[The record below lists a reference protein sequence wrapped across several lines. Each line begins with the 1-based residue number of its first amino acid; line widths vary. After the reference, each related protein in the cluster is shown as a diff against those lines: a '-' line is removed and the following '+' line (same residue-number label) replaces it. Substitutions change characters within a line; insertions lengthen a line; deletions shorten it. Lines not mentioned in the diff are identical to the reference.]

1 MEECR
6 KLLGVFPRSDVLPRP
21 KTRTE
26 EGDFLYEH
34 DAWAEALRLSLP
46 QNAEGTDASAEGI
59 DLARGSA
66 AATSA
71 GAEGIDLA
79 RGSAAAKSAGAEGSD
94 LARGPAAAKSAGAE
108 GRDQARGSA
117 AAKSAGNESSDL
129 ARGSAAAKSAGAT
142 GFQLANSGKKRGPD
156 QQVLSDT
163 DFLAELDLKPSMTS
177 LHTVAAVYCRRH
189 LRCRPLVADAGRGQ
203 RGKVRAWLQVLCE
216 ITSVCRWDCCRMRSL
231 YVYASCCVRGGGGDC
246 FFLATAC
253 VLQIAMRDGETFGTR
268 WADIISSRLRWDV
281 ASRRD
286 LAAVLRRIVAEEV
299 RDWPAAK
306 LLQCLVNCLHREA
319 SGMWF
324 DHWSAATYLER
335 SPFRFLLEC
344 NDLVQVDVTNSGVA
358 VHYKRLD
365 ETDVTS
371 EYVLDGVLFLLN
383 LQELIAGH
391 LECMGD
397 MHWGEHL
404 DVAILE
410 DKLNV
415 GFCLFGDRAYGAG
428 GNVLYRYGRT
438 VAQPDIWIMLHYI
451 QDQHF
456 QVVFLKSNGPPR
468 CYYTDAELPD
478 ALREGPLLQ

>member
-1 MEECR
+1 
-6 KLLGVFPRSDVLPRP
+6 
-21 KTRTE
+21 
-26 EGDFLYEH
+26 
-34 DAWAEALRLSLP
+34 
-46 QNAEGTDASAEGI
+46 
-59 DLARGSA
+59 
-66 AATSA
+66 
-71 GAEGIDLA
+71 
-79 RGSAAAKSAGAEGSD
+79 
-94 LARGPAAAKSAGAE
+94 
-108 GRDQARGSA
+108 
-117 AAKSAGNESSDL
+117 
-129 ARGSAAAKSAGAT
+129 
-142 GFQLANSGKKRGPD
+142 
-156 QQVLSDT
+156 
-163 DFLAELDLKPSMTS
+163 
-177 LHTVAAVYCRRH
+177 
-189 LRCRPLVADAGRGQ
+189 
-203 RGKVRAWLQVLCE
+203 
-216 ITSVCRWDCCRMRSL
+216 
-231 YVYASCCVRGGGGDC
+231 
-246 FFLATAC
+246 
-253 VLQIAMRDGETFGTR
+253 
-268 WADIISSRLRWDV
+268 
-281 ASRRD
+281 
-286 LAAVLRRIVAEEV
+286 
-299 RDWPAAK
+299 
-306 LLQCLVNCLHREA
+306 
-319 SGMWF
+319 MWF

-335 SPFRFLLEC
+335 SPFRLLLEC

>member
-1 MEECR
+1 MSTMRGQRHCGCLCR
-6 KLLGVFPRSDVLPRP
+6 RMQREPTRRLKASTSRADRPLLHPQALKASTSRADRP
-21 KTRTE
+21 
-26 EGDFLYEH
+26 
-34 DAWAEALRLSLP
+34 P
-46 QNAEGTDASAEGI
+46 QNPLAPKAATWRADLPLQNPLALKAGTRRA
-59 DLARGSA
+59 DLPLQNPLAMK
-66 AATSA
+66 AATS
-71 GAEGIDLA
+71 
-79 RGSAAAKSAGAEGSD
+79 
-94 LARGPAAAKSAGAE
+94 
-108 GRDQARGSA
+108 
-117 AAKSAGNESSDL
+117 
-129 ARGSAAAKSAGAT
+129 RGSAAAKSAGAT

-177 LHTVAAVYCRRH
+177 LHTVTAAYCRRH